1 MPSRVMPEQDELQN
15 ARVSVLFDYP
25 GKRAAWYDG
34 CVQSAKSS
42 SKAASSQQQP
52 ICCLI
57 KYDNGED
64 EELEDLEAELSG
76 GFLLFVSD
84 DDNTGAWPPRPL
96 GPTSPPTEP
105 EPTAEHWPA
114 GKGKIIITGRSSSGN
129 PLFTF
134 QKKPRK
140 VLTAAA
146 TKAAAAEARA
156 EHKAMA
162 AAPAPGPAGKGK
174 VIVTGRSSGGKALV
188 TIQKKPRKVLTAAA
202 TKAAAAAEAR
212 AEHKAM
218 AAAYLPEQDWSHVQV
233 RM

>member
-1 MPSRVMPEQDELQN
+1 MDELQN

-57 KYDNGED
+57 KYDNGEG
-64 EELEDLEAELSG
+64 EKLEDLEAELSG
-76 GFLLFVSD
+76 GFLLFVND
-84 DDNTGAWPPRPL
+84 DDNTGAWPPRPF

-114 GKGKIIITGRSSSGN
+114 GKGKA
-129 PLFTF
+129 
-134 QKKPRK
+134 
-140 VLTAAA
+140 V
-146 TKAAAAEARA
+146 
-156 EHKAMA
+156 
-162 AAPAPGPAGKGK
+162 AGKD
-174 VIVTGRSSGGKALV
+174 IVAEVNK